1 VSVGD
6 LDDFFG
12 KDLTANDRKEVD
24 VWGGRVKVSNK
35 IFLLMVLML
44 SCVGCDQATK
54 RLAQFALKD
63 NRPLSFLSNTFRLE
77 YAENKG
83 AFLSMGATLSDDH
96 RFLVLILFSSFL
108 LVAMAIYVCMS
119 RKVRALE
126 ITGYGLIIAGG
137 LSNMI
142 DRIFAGAVV
151 DFMNIGIG
159 NLRTGIF
166 NVADVAIMAGL
177 FVVIYAQS
185 RAAREEPVVRIKSDA
200 APG

>member
-1 VSVGD
+1 M
-6 LDDFFG
+6 
-12 KDLTANDRKEVD
+12 R
-24 VWGGRVKVSNK
+24 VSNK
-35 IFLLMVLML
+35 LFILLVLML
-44 SCVGCDQATK
+44 ACVGCDQATK

-83 AFLSMGATLSDDH
+83 AFLSLGATLSDSH
-96 RFLVLILFSSFL
+96 RFLLLTLFSSLL
-108 LVAMAIYVCMS
+108 LVGMAVYVCLS
-119 RKVRALE
+119 RKVKTLE
-126 ITGYGLIIAGG
+126 ATGYGLIIAGG

-142 DRIFAGAVV
+142 DRVFAGAVV

-159 NLRTGIF
+159 SLRTGIF

-185 RAAREEPVVRIKSDA
+185 RAVREAEAGA
-200 APG
+200 AS